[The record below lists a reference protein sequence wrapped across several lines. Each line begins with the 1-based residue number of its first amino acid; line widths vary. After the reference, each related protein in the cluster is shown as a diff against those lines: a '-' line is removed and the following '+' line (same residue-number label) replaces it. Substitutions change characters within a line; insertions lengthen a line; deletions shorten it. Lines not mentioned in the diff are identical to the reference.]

1 MMKHEQI
8 TCQSVQKKWQKGE
21 KENNKRECATK
32 RMEKIL
38 IRVYKKLYEKSGLK
52 FAICLRLTFGKIQKH
67 LKLNELRFVPSRS
80 YDGLF
85 LIQSFL
91 S

>member
-8 TCQSVQKKWQKGE
+8 TCQSVQKKVIEGE

-38 IRVYKKLYEKSGLK
+38 IRVDKDLYEKSGLK
-52 FAICLRLTFGKIQKH
+52 FGICLRLSFGNIQKH
-67 LKLNELRFVPSRS
+67 LKLNELRFVRSRS
-80 YDGLF
+80 SDGLF

>member
-8 TCQSVQKKWQKGE
+8 TCQSVQKKVIEGE

-32 RMEKIL
+32 RIEKIL
-38 IRVYKKLYEKSGLK
+38 IRVYKDLYEKSGLK
-52 FAICLRLTFGKIQKH
+52 FGICLRLSFGNIQKH
-67 LKLNELRFVPSRS
+67 LKLNELRFVRSRS
-80 YDGLF
+80 SDGLF